1 MNTENKNM
9 NQEKNEYLG
18 NWWHRNCTLGELL
31 IQYKINEENIENVEH
46 YSDKKYPI
54 DHDSPSEDTSKEAAS
69 LSDGEVPDPGNI
81 EPMGEEFGDLTKD
94 LARWV
99 LNYQISRNTSNDLLT
114 ILRQNGH
121 FEMPKCTSTLL
132 KIQRQVHTE
141 IKCGGDNIYL
151 GISNGISRVFAS
163 NPYLQMDSAIVDLV
177 VNVDG
182 APLHKSSSTQI
193 WPIICKFANYP
204 PFIISLFCGTKKP
217 DDSEEFLHDY
227 LHEIDVLR
235 QAGFQNGN
243 NVFFINLH
251 ACLWCTSKTVLKMCQ
266 KPH

>member
-1 MNTENKNM
+1 
-9 NQEKNEYLG
+9 
-18 NWWHRNCTLGELL
+18 
-31 IQYKINEENIENVEH
+31 
-46 YSDKKYPI
+46 
-54 DHDSPSEDTSKEAAS
+54 
-69 LSDGEVPDPGNI
+69 
-81 EPMGEEFGDLTKD
+81 
-94 LARWV
+94 
-99 LNYQISRNTSNDLLT
+99 
-114 ILRQNGH
+114 
-121 FEMPKCTSTLL
+121 
-132 KIQRQVHTE
+132 
-141 IKCGGDNIYL
+141 
-151 GISNGISRVFAS
+151 
-163 NPYLQMDSAIVDLV
+163 MDSAIVDLV

-217 DDSEEFLHDY
+217 DDSEESLHDY